1 MRGVPFMSDRSQ
13 LSKKNHKKTLDRI
26 ESASYILP
34 AVACALLRLPLWGL
48 AVVILAWGTLV
59 DAAMLMLR
67 RRVLHESPE
76 NDDVEAALPIR
87 AIIRAARRCGDEA
100 LAQRIEKLAKEHNI
114 KKVPVTF
121 TVLQLRQLRAVRRDK
136 TAAIGVLRQIADNLD
151 VAKDHPMRF
160 PIYADR

>member
-1 MRGVPFMSDRSQ
+1 
-13 LSKKNHKKTLDRI
+13 
-26 ESASYILP
+26 
-34 AVACALLRLPLWGL
+34 
-48 AVVILAWGTLV
+48 
-59 DAAMLMLR
+59 MLR

-76 NDDVEAALPIR
+76 NDDVEAALPIG

-121 TVLQLRQLRAVRRDK
+121 TVSQLRQLRAVRRDK